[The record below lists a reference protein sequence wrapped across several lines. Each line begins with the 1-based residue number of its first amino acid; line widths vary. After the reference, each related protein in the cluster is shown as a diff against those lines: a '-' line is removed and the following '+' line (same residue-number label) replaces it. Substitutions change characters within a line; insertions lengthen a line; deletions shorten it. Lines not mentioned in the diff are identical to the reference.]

1 MNSSP
6 HPFVQRHRINTLRFL
21 SVAILALIAVSQSR
35 WPRATAVHSLVEAL
49 GLLAIAATIFGRSW
63 TMLYVGGRKNAELV
77 TTGPYSM
84 MRNPLYF
91 FSLLGV
97 AGVGAQTGSV
107 LATFAVTAV
116 AYAVFDYTI
125 RREEAFLQSRFGQ
138 VYRDYCASTPRLV
151 PKVSLWREC
160 EGLALNSSKSL
171 RTLRDSML
179 FLVAWP
185 GIELIKVAQTQGILP
200 VLFRLPF

>member
-1 MNSSP
+1 
-6 HPFVQRHRINTLRFL
+6 
-21 SVAILALIAVSQSR
+21 
-35 WPRATAVHSLVEAL
+35 
-49 GLLAIAATIFGRSW
+49 
-63 TMLYVGGRKNAELV
+63 MLYVGGRKNAELV

-138 VYRDYCASTPRLV
+138 DYRDYCASTPRLV